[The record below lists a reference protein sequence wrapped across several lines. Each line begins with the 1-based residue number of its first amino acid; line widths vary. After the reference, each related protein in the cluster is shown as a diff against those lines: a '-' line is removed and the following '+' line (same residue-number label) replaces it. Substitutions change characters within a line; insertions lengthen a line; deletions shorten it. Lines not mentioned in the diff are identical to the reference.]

1 MAKRKTNTPKEEEAK
16 KAAAEAEKADKKA
29 TSKAKAAE
37 ETTAPAEAAAEEAA
51 AAASTEETGGA
62 AEAASEAE
70 GKEDKHE
77 AIRDFMAREASGE
90 GNTGKTMKYDPK
102 LKRFVIV
109 DADDSTA
116 DDLPAVTPEDLQS
129 F

>member
-1 MAKRKTNTPKEEEAK
+1 MAKRKTDTPKEEEAK
-16 KAAAEAEKADKKA
+16 KAAAEAATADKKA
-29 TSKAKAAE
+29 KPKATAAE
-37 ETTAPAEAAAEEAA
+37 EEAPTEA

-62 AEAASEAE
+62 AESASEAE

-109 DADDSTA
+109 DANDSTA